1 MSAVASRT
9 HMLGEEARQY
19 QTQLFTVVVSNDVL
33 DISDGLGILL

>member
-1 MSAVASRT
+1 
-9 HMLGEEARQY
+9 MLGEEARQY